1 MGPKI
6 LVIEDESSIADNIL
20 YALKTEGF
28 ACRWFSKGSEALD
41 ALRQEDFDLAL
52 LDLGLP
58 DINGFELFKEIK
70 KIKEMPMIFLTAR
83 SEEIDRVVGLEIG
96 ADDYIGKPFSPR
108 ELTARIKA
116 VLRRAKPKTEAS
128 PAPATKAVTAQGFAV
143 DEMRCQIHY
152 HGKLLEL
159 SRYEY
164 LLLKVFVEAP
174 GRVFSRDQLMD
185 KVWDDPLSSQD
196 RTVDA
201 HIKGIRAELKKVR
214 PDLDP
219 IETHRGMGYS
229 LKETK

>member
-28 ACRWFSKGSEALD
+28 ASEWFSKGSAALEAL
-41 ALRQEDFDLAL
+41 RERDFDLAL

-70 KIKEMPMIFLTAR
+70 KIKEMPIIFLTAR

-116 VLRRAKPKTEAS
+116 VLRRSKPS
-128 PAPATKAVTAQGFAV
+128 PKAESAPAATTAQGFSV
-143 DEMRCQIHY
+143 DEMRCHIHF

-164 LLLKVFVEAP
+164 LLLKVFVDAP